1 MKYAIFNENFELC
14 GRYDS
19 ATHEQ
24 IPEGALEIPD
34 DLYFKTIREND
45 GIWMLVEGSVVKQ
58 PFPAV
63 APNWPMLIANERF
76 RREASGVNVEGLL
89 IESTRDSQALIASTG
104 LSAILDPEYRCNFK
118 TLNGF
123 VEIGAE
129 QILAIAKAVRAHVQA
144 CFDRELELL
153 QAIDAGTYTDEMLKE
168 SWPDSLPATS
178 VSAPQ

>member
-1 MKYAIFNENFELC
+1 MEDKSRINVMFSDETQTKIVAVFSCPQDEGNYANLGVVEPQDQ
-14 GRYDS
+14 RYLTYMSESPVDPQLS
-19 ATHEQ
+19 PSQ
-24 IPEGALEIPD
+24 I
-34 DLYFKTIREND
+34 
-45 GIWMLVEGSVVKQ
+45 
-58 PFPAV
+58 
-63 APNWPMLIANERF
+63 IASERY
-76 RREASGVNVEGLL
+76 RREGLGIVVGSMA
-89 IESTRDSQALIASTG
+89 IETSRDSQALIASTG

-153 QAIDAGTYTDEMLKE
+153 QAIEAGTYTDEMLKE

>member
-1 MKYAIFNENFELC
+1 MEDKSRINVMFSDETQTKIVAVFSCPQDEGNYANLGVVEPQDQ
-14 GRYDS
+14 RYLTYMLESPVDPQLS
-19 ATHEQ
+19 PSQ
-24 IPEGALEIPD
+24 I
-34 DLYFKTIREND
+34 
-45 GIWMLVEGSVVKQ
+45 
-58 PFPAV
+58 
-63 APNWPMLIANERF
+63 IASERY
-76 RREASGVNVEGLL
+76 RREGLGIVVGSMA
-89 IESTRDSQALIASTG
+89 IETSRDSQALIASTG

-153 QAIDAGTYTDEMLKE
+153 RAIEVGSYTDEMLKE
-168 SWPDSLPATS
+168 GWPDSVPATP